1 MECKKKNLSG
11 VGLGRDGRG
20 AEAVSRERW
29 REFVNMYIHSH
40 GRWQRPAEEDIMV

>member
-1 MECKKKNLSG
+1 MLRVEAWSVKKKNLSG

-29 REFVNMYIHSH
+29 RELLF
-40 GRWQRPAEEDIMV
+40 

>member
-1 MECKKKNLSG
+1 MLRVEAWSVKKKKNLSG

-29 REFVNMYIHSH
+29 RELLF
-40 GRWQRPAEEDIMV
+40 